1 MRTFTPSSLLPLAV
15 LTMLA
20 GFTFWLEHASRD
32 DGAGSRSKLRHD
44 ADYWAE
50 SFTVRR
56 FGTDGSP
63 RHLLTAQRMEHFPD
77 DDSTEITAP
86 RLVFERAER
95 KTVVTARMAK
105 LDAKG
110 EHVRLIDDVLLVRQD
125 DKEDGDTVIGTTLL
139 HVIPDDER
147 AYTSVPVTIAK
158 GQSTIHGAGGLEV
171 DNKTQVAVISGP
183 VTGSIRRQAK

>member
-20 GFTFWLEHASRD
+20 GFTFWLDQASRD
-32 DGAGSRSKLRHD
+32 EGTGSRSKLRHD

-50 SFTVRR
+50 DFTVRR

-63 RHLLTAQRMEHFPD
+63 QHLLTAQRMEHFPD

-86 RLVFERAER
+86 RLVFEREAR
-95 KTVVTARMAK
+95 KTVLTASTAR

-110 EHVRLIDDVLLVRQD
+110 EHVQLIDDVLLVQQG
-125 DKEDGDTVIGTTLL
+125 DKDGGDTVISTSLL
-139 HVIPDDER
+139 HVLPDDER

-158 GQSTIHGAGGLEV
+158 GQSTIRGASGLEV

-183 VTGSIRRQAK
+183 VTGSIQRQVK